1 MEGFSSQLP
10 FFLLLFIVFFLF
22 IILPQQRRAKRERS
36 FLSNL
41 KKGDKVVTK
50 SGIHAKIL
58 DIVDKDATVIVET
71 MAGKLKLERSA
82 ISSEM
87 SIKLTSSDKKS
98 NSITRKVNS

>member
-1 MEGFSSQLP
+1 MEGLSSQLP

-22 IILPQQRRAKRERS
+22 IILPQQRRAKRERN
-36 FLSNL
+36 FLNDL

-50 SGIHAKIL
+50 SGIHCKIL
-58 DIVDKDATVIVET
+58 DLVEKDTTVIVET

-87 SIKLTSSDKKS
+87 SIKLTSSDKKIES
-98 NSITRKVNS
+98 KSKVN